1 MKKLKS
7 LLSLGI
13 ALCISVSSITTT
25 FAADT
30 SKSISY
36 KYYQVG
42 DFDNNF
48 FVDVW
53 DVTTLQMQLA
63 GYDVMEEHP
72 LGMSDFN
79 GDGNFDVS
87 DVTETQKMLAGF
99 DYNCF
104 IKKDDSYKNIA
115 FETRDNKISWETKI
129 DYEQIVYTRRY
140 ILKNSEGKHTDDYS
154 YLIKSK
160 DEFYSIFG
168 VYSPDFDD
176 EYFADYALYL
186 DIRYDKYSN
195 NEYNATSMAIYKNTL
210 YVDYKF
216 HRRDYDSQPAC
227 YHIFYRLNQSD
238 VKNIDTIS
246 INIDD

>member
-1 MKKLKS
+1 MTKLKVI
-7 LLSLGI
+7 LSLGI

-42 DFDNNF
+42 DFDNNYYI
-48 FVDVW
+48 DVW
-53 DVTTLQMQLA
+53 DVTTLQMQLV

-87 DVTETQKMLAGF
+87 DVTEIQKMLAGL

-129 DYEQIVYTRRY
+129 DYENIVYDRDY
-140 ILKNSEGKHTDDYS
+140 ILNNREAKYTDDYS

-176 EYFADYALYL
+176 EFFADNALYL
-186 DIRYDKYSN
+186 DLRYDPYRG
-195 NEYNATSMAIYKNTL
+195 NEYNITSMAIRNNAL
-210 YVDYKF
+210 YVDYKYYF
-216 HRRDYDSQPAC
+216 PKHHSALPVC
-227 YHIFYRLNQSD
+227 YHIFYRLNKSD
-238 VKNIDTIS
+238 VENIDRIS
-246 INIDD
+246 IYID